1 MTKSEKR
8 KKMALAGLGALL
20 VGVVFYQLFLSDP
33 APRGRLNRNANSP
46 AVASAPTGTKPA
58 PKTSRT
64 VAEQQ
69 AYVQQLLAN
78 QAPLDFSM
86 LRGDP
91 GPSEPGPRQNIFAVW
106 VAPPQPPPP
115 PPPPPPIA
123 LQGLQPPGA
132 VAETPRKITLN
143 VFANP
148 LPPDAAIFFN
158 GAQRQTK
165 RVKDTQLSTDI
176 EPSEYSSPGSISV
189 QVKSVSQGDKLFS
202 GQLQF
207 TVQRAPD
214 PPVKYI
220 ARLGKLSEP
229 ETNFGVFEV
238 GKEIKRLKR
247 GDTVSGVWRVDSIN
261 SDSAEFTNTQY
272 EIRRKVMLQE
282 RPTR

>member
-1 MTKSEKR
+1 MTKAEKR
-8 KKMALAGLGALL
+8 KKMALAGLGVLL
-20 VGVVFYQLFLSDP
+20 AGVVVYQLFLSDP
-33 APRGRLNRNANSP
+33 APRPRATRNANTP
-46 AVASAPTGTKPA
+46 VVANTSSARPA
-58 PKTSRT
+58 PKPSRT

-69 AYVQQLLAN
+69 AYLQQLLAN
-78 QAPLDFSM
+78 QTPLDFSM
-86 LRGDP
+86 LRGNP
-91 GPSEPGPRQNIFAVW
+91 GPAEPGSRQNIFAFW
-106 VAPPQPPPP
+106 VPPPP
-115 PPPPPPIA
+115 PPPRPDPPPPIT
-123 LQGLQPPGA
+123 LSGLQPPGA

-158 GAQRQTK
+158 GAQRPTK
-165 RVKDTQLSTDI
+165 RVKETQLSTEI
-176 EPSEYSSPGSISV
+176 QPSEYSQAGSISV
-189 QVKSVSQGDKLFS
+189 TVKSLSQGDKLYS

-207 TVQRAPD
+207 TVQRAPE

-229 ETNFGVFEV
+229 ETNFGVFEI

-247 GDTVSGVWRVDSIN
+247 GDTVSGVWRVDAIN

-282 RPTR
+282 KPTR